1 MSKIFESPDGGKTV
15 YQREFGARERT
26 LVSVKKHGDIMEDGY
41 TEYGYR
47 GLEEIKRLE
56 GIIDKKNKDIEE
68 CNKLINDLKITVQEL
83 REKWQN

>member
-1 MSKIFESPDGGKTV
+1 
-15 YQREFGARERT
+15 
-26 LVSVKKHGDIMEDGY
+26 MEDGY

-56 GIIDKKNKDIEE
+56 KIIDKKNKDIEE